1 MQNIYSKIWGEL
13 EEKHKLPTRAR
24 DLISL
29 DYKEFAQKIDEE
41 EVSFANQITK
51 SLIAGDIYIL
61 KNAFDK
67 KFFDDLK
74 MNCYSHFKDQPSSFH
89 KMLEGCPDFHRII
102 NIETGKKYSFK
113 KCKHSFYF
121 YNWNNDPLN
130 LYETTYKRWRRI
142 KKLMGYKPDIF
153 EKNTPKD
160 GPIDRIQVVRYPS
173 KYGFLEPHSDPYKYQ
188 KFFISGYMSKK
199 GEDYVDGGF
208 YALNGKDEI
217 IDVEQLIDVG
227 DIGIGFATIVHGV
240 APANRKKEPSWE
252 DQNDGRWFYSLYTNE
267 SDEVKNRH
275 TGYGVTD
282 KIEIDN
288 ELLFPP
294 LEKE

>member
-1 MQNIYSKIWGEL
+1 
-13 EEKHKLPTRAR
+13 
-24 DLISL
+24 
-29 DYKEFAQKIDEE
+29 
-41 EVSFANQITK
+41 
-51 SLIAGDIYIL
+51 
-61 KNAFDK
+61 
-67 KFFDDLK
+67 
-74 MNCYSHFKDQPSSFH
+74 
-89 KMLEGCPDFHRII
+89 
-102 NIETGKKYSFK
+102 
-113 KCKHSFYF
+113 
-121 YNWNNDPLN
+121 
-130 LYETTYKRWRRI
+130 
-142 KKLMGYKPDIF
+142 
-153 EKNTPKD
+153 
-160 GPIDRIQVVRYPS
+160 
-173 KYGFLEPHSDPYKYQ
+173 
-188 KFFISGYMSKK
+188 MSKK

-240 APANRKKEPSWE
+240 APANRKKEPSWKTKTME
-252 DQNDGRWFYSLYTNE
+252 DGFYSLYTNE

>member
-1 MQNIYSKIWGEL
+1 MQNIFSKIWKEL
-13 EEKHKLPTRAR
+13 EAKYQLPTRAR
-24 DLISL
+24 NIVQF
-29 DYKEFAQKIDEE
+29 DYAEFVEKIETEE
-41 EVSFANQITK
+41 INFANQITK
-51 SLIAGDIYIL
+51 SLIEGDIYIL
-61 KNAFDK
+61 KKAFDK
-67 KFFDDLK
+67 KFFNDIK
-74 MNCYSHFKDQPSSFH
+74 FNCYDYFKNQPSSFH
-89 KMLEGCPDFHRII
+89 QMLEGCPDFHRII
-102 NIETGKKYSFK
+102 NVETGKKYSFRM
-113 KCKHSFYF
+113 CKHSFYF

-130 LYETTYKRWRRI
+130 LFQTTYKRWRVI
-142 KKLMGYKPDIF
+142 KKLMGYQPNIF

-199 GEDYVDGGF
+199 GKDFIDGGF
-208 YALNGKDEI
+208 YALDFKDEI
-217 IDVEQLIDVG
+217 IDVEQFIDVG
-227 DIGIGFATIVHGV
+227 DIGVGFATIVHGV
-240 APANRKKEPSWE
+240 APTNRTKNPDWH

-288 ELLFPP
+288 DLLFPP
-294 LEKE
+294 QE

>member
-1 MQNIYSKIWGEL
+1 MENIYSKIWGEL

-89 KMLEGCPDFHRII
+89 KMLEGCPDFHRLILKPEK
-102 NIETGKKYSFK
+102 NIVL
-113 KCKHSFYF
+113 KCATFYF

-130 LYETTYKRWRRI
+130 LYETI
-142 KKLMGYKPDIF
+142 
-153 EKNTPKD
+153 
-160 GPIDRIQVVRYPS
+160 
-173 KYGFLEPHSDPYKYQ
+173 
-188 KFFISGYMSKK
+188 
-199 GEDYVDGGF
+199 
-208 YALNGKDEI
+208 
-217 IDVEQLIDVG
+217 
-227 DIGIGFATIVHGV
+227 
-240 APANRKKEPSWE
+240 
-252 DQNDGRWFYSLYTNE
+252 
-267 SDEVKNRH
+267 
-275 TGYGVTD
+275 
-282 KIEIDN
+282 
-288 ELLFPP
+288 
-294 LEKE
+294 